1 MADELYD
8 LIIIG
13 GGLAGASFACALK
26 NTKLNNTESHRPL
39 KVAVVEAYALDTDAQ
54 PSYDDRTVALSY
66 GSSCIFR
73 NMGSS
78 LNESDDQG
86 LWGLLARY
94 AQAIDTIHISDRG
107 HFGVTRLTKEQEGVE
122 ALGYVLE
129 NRAIGQQLYAE
140 LEHVT
145 GDDGACIT
153 LFCPA
158 KLTGLHQDEHQVS
171 IDISVEGE
179 GGQAN
184 RQTGRQI
191 CGKMLV
197 AADGNNSQVMK
208 LLNIGSNRHS
218 YDQVAL
224 ITNVTPGK
232 KHNNVAYERFTD
244 SGPLA
249 FLPMTQNRCSVV
261 WTLSPEQADYLYA
274 LDEADFVANLQQR
287 FGFRLGQIKKAGSRH
302 IYPLFLQS
310 SSQMVYGRVALIG
323 NAAHSVHPVAGQGFN
338 LALRD
343 IALLAELLVDHYREA
358 GDTDAGLTELETVQ
372 ILLQQ
377 YAELREQDIKRV
389 YRFTDTLVKTFSNA
403 FAPLAHLRSASLL
416 LVDIIPD
423 IKHRLATQSMG
434 LDMGRGSRLT
444 RLNRGLRL

>member
-1 MADELYD
+1 MTDELYD

-13 GGLAGASFACALK
+13 GGLAGASLACALK
-26 NTKLNNTESHRPL
+26 NTELRNAESRPL
-39 KVAVVEAYALDTDAQ
+39 KVAVVEAYELDTDAQ

-66 GSSCIFR
+66 GSSCIFQ

-78 LNESDDQG
+78 LNDSNEHG
-86 LWGLLARY
+86 LWGLLAPY

-107 HFGVTRLTKEQEGVE
+107 HFGVTQLTKEQEGVE

-145 GDDGACIT
+145 EQDGARIS

-158 KLTGLHQDEHQVS
+158 TLTGLHQDEQQVT
-171 IDISVEGE
+171 IDISVAAED
-179 GGQAN
+179 
-184 RQTGRQI
+184 RQTSKQI
-191 CGKMLV
+191 SAKMLV

-208 LLNIGSNRHS
+208 LLNIGSNRQS

-274 LDEADFVANLQQR
+274 LDDADFLASLQQR

-310 SSQMVYGRVALIG
+310 ASQIVHGRVALIG

-358 GDTDAGLTELETVQ
+358 GEFETVQ

-377 YAELREQDIKRV
+377 YAELREQDINRV

-403 FAPLAHLRSASLL
+403 FAPLAHLRSASLF

-423 IKHRLATQSMG
+423 IKHRLAIQSMG
-434 LDMGRGSRLT
+434 LDMGRGGRLT

>member
-1 MADELYD
+1 MADEHYD

-13 GGLAGASFACALK
+13 GGLAGASLACALK
-26 NTKLNNTESHRPL
+26 NAKLKNAGLQQPL
-39 KVAVVEAYALDTDAQ
+39 KIAVVEAYALDTEAQ

-66 GSSCIFR
+66 GSSCIFQ

-78 LNESDDQG
+78 LNDSDRQG
-86 LWGLLARY
+86 LWGLLAPY

-145 GDDGACIT
+145 EEDGARIT

-158 KLTGLHQDEHQVS
+158 TLIGLHQDEQQVS
-171 IDISVEGE
+171 IDISVEASD
-179 GGQAN
+179 GQAS
-184 RQTGRQI
+184 RQI
-191 CGKMLV
+191 SGNMLV
-197 AADGNNSQVMK
+197 AADGNNSKVMK
-208 LLNIGSNRHS
+208 LLNIGSHRHS

-274 LDEADFVANLQQR
+274 LDEADFVASLQQR

-310 SSQMVYGRVALIG
+310 ASQIVHGRVALIG

-358 GDTDAGLTELETVQ
+358 GDADAGLTELETVQ

-403 FAPLAHLRSASLL
+403 FAPLAHLRSASLF

-423 IKHRLATQSMG
+423 IKHRLATRSMG
-434 LDMGRGSRLT
+434 LDMGRGGRLT

>member
-1 MADELYD
+1 MTDELYD

-13 GGLAGASFACALK
+13 GGLAGASLACALK
-26 NTKLNNTESHRPL
+26 NTELRNAESRPL
-39 KVAVVEAYALDTDAQ
+39 KVAVVEAYELDTDAQ

-66 GSSCIFR
+66 GSSCIFQ

-78 LNESDDQG
+78 LNDSNEHG
-86 LWGLLARY
+86 LWGLLAPY

-107 HFGVTRLTKEQEGVE
+107 HFGVTQLTKEQEGVE

-145 GDDGACIT
+145 EQDGAGIS

-158 KLTGLHQDEHQVS
+158 TLTGLHQDEQQVT
-171 IDISVEGE
+171 IDISVAAED
-179 GGQAN
+179 
-184 RQTGRQI
+184 RQTSKQI
-191 CGKMLV
+191 SAKMLV

-208 LLNIGSNRHS
+208 LLNIGSNRQS

-274 LDEADFVANLQQR
+274 LDDADFLASLQQR

-310 SSQMVYGRVALIG
+310 ASQIVHGRVALIG

-358 GDTDAGLTELETVQ
+358 GEFETVQ

-377 YAELREQDIKRV
+377 YAELREQDINRV

-403 FAPLAHLRSASLL
+403 FAPLAHLRSASLF

-423 IKHRLATQSMG
+423 IKHRLAIQSMG
-434 LDMGRGSRLT
+434 LDMGRGGRLT